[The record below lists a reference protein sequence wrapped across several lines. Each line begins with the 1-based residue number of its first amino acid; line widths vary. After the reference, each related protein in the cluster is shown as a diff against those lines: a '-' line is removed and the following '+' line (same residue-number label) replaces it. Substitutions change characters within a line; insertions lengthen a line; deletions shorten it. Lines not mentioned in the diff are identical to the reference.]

1 MKLAFVIQRYGEE
14 IIGGAEY
21 LTRLIA
27 EHIVKYHEIEVLTTC
42 AKDYRTWKN
51 EYKKGIET
59 INGILVRRFPNS
71 KKRDLS
77 AQDKAQ
83 RKAYSITHSLEDEI
97 LWIDEQGPY
106 CPELIEYISRNQENY
121 DAFVF
126 FTFRYYHSYHGI
138 KKVGNKSLIVPFAED
153 DLTLDLSTTKEI
165 FGAVRGIIY
174 CTPEERNLIKSRTGI
189 KEEEKV
195 FGIAGCGIEVPQV
208 IPEHEILRDQ
218 DYILYLGRIEV
229 NKGCNQLFEYYL
241 RLSKECR
248 EIPYLVLAGYDAI
261 GVPKHDKIK
270 FLGFVSESEKYSL
283 LRNAQFL
290 IMPSPFE
297 SLSLVTLEA
306 MGCGIPV
313 LVNGDCAVLKGH
325 CIRSN
330 AGLWYQNYDEFSECL
345 RFLCSRGNI
354 INKMRDNGR
363 KYIAENYTWK
373 KLEMTYLQL
382 LDELTKK

>member
-27 EHIVKYHEIEVLTTC
+27 EHMVKYHEIEVLTTC
-42 AKDYRTWKN
+42 AKDYHTWEN
-51 EYKKGIET
+51 EYKKGTET
-59 INGILVRRFPNS
+59 INDILVRRFPNS
-71 KKRDLS
+71 KKRDLN

-83 RKAYSITHSLEDEI
+83 KKAFSITHSLEDET

-106 CPELIEYISRNQENY
+106 CPELIEYISKKQDNY
-121 DAFVF
+121 DAFIF
-126 FTFRYYHSYHGI
+126 FTFRYYHSYYGI
-138 KKVGNKSLIVPFAED
+138 KKVGYKSLIAPFAEND
-153 DLTLDLSTTKEI
+153 PALDLSTTREI
-165 FGAVRGIIY
+165 FRDVRGVIY
-174 CTPEERNLIKSRTGI
+174 CTPEERNLIKFRTGI
-189 KEEEKV
+189 KEEEKI
-195 FGIAGCGIEVPQV
+195 FGVAGCGIEVPQV
-208 IPEHEILRDQ
+208 IPEYKSLKDQ

-229 NKGCNQLFEYYL
+229 AKGCNQLFEYYL
-241 RLSKECR
+241 KLSEECR
-248 EIPYLVLAGYDAI
+248 KIPYLVLAGSDAI

-270 FLGFVSESEKYSL
+270 YVGFVSESEKYSL
-283 LRNAQFL
+283 LRNAKFL
-290 IMPSPFE
+290 IMPSPYE

-306 MGCGIPV
+306 MCCGIPV
-313 LVNGDCAVLKGH
+313 LVNGECAVLKGH

-345 RFLCSRGNI
+345 KFLCSKSNI
-354 INKMRDNGR
+354 VNKMRDNGK
-363 KYIAENYTWK
+363 KYVTENYTWD